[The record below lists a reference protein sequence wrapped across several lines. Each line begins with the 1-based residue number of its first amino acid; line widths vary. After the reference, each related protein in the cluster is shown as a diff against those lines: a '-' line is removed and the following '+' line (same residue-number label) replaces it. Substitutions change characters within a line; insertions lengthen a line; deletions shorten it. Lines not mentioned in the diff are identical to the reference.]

1 MVGTGTQTETVST
14 QKTETAPQDDRSQ
27 KMEAYKA
34 KLAKGEK
41 ITADENAEYQKLAK
55 AEANEKR
62 MGELKSQLE
71 AGTDD
76 PAVLAEYNKLAAEKN
91 GETVPP
97 TESEKVQ
104 QDMQA
109 VIDRVVEQGDATT
122 DDWADMAELYHR
134 GTALNVDTTNLR
146 REAATR
152 LMESVKDPN
161 KLLKM
166 KELMATKEIQDM
178 IQEVTSLT
186 LQNRNLPRIQKEKIE
201 QAKAQT
207 KKVAEMKGQ
216 IKKLS
221 DAAEND
227 PQILAYNQERSIL
240 ASLNND
246 VVQLKY
252 AHKANKARIN
262 QLNLM
267 IDVKLGTVSGMEAF
281 LGIIVNGIDSFS
293 SQAMA
298 EMDALTNGTA
308 QHEQLAIAA

>member
-1 MVGTGTQTETVST
+1 
-14 QKTETAPQDDRSQ
+14 
-27 KMEAYKA
+27 
-34 KLAKGEK
+34 
-41 ITADENAEYQKLAK
+41 
-55 AEANEKR
+55 

-186 LQNRNLPRIQKEKIE
+186 LQNRNLPRIQKETVSTQKTETAPQDDRSQKMEAYKAKLAKGEKITADE
-201 QAKAQT
+201 NAEYQKLAKAE
-207 KKVAEMKGQ
+207 V
-216 IKKLS
+216 LS
-221 DAAEND
+221 
-227 PQILAYNQERSIL
+227 
-240 ASLNND
+240 
-246 VVQLKY
+246 
-252 AHKANKARIN
+252 
-262 QLNLM
+262 
-267 IDVKLGTVSGMEAF
+267 
-281 LGIIVNGIDSFS
+281 
-293 SQAMA
+293 
-298 EMDALTNGTA
+298 
-308 QHEQLAIAA
+308 